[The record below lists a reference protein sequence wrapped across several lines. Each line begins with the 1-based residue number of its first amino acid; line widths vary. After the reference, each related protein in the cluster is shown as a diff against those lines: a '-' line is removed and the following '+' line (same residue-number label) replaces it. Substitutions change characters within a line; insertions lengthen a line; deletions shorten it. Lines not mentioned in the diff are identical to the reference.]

1 MDLSSKLMLGACQV
15 RLGSVAAVTAPR
27 HDVVGALLVRAGRVL
42 LCHRSP
48 DREWYPDVWDIP
60 GGHVET
66 GESPAEALARELAE
80 ELGVAAEVPAAPIA
94 TAVDG
99 DLRLR
104 VWRIDAWRGEP
115 ANRSP
120 DEHDALGWFTA
131 DEASA
136 LALAHPSYVGLV
148 TDVLAPPRAARPA
161 APAGGLGTGRP
172 SPCGVRLLDELDDVE
187 HRQVEAD
194 DHAADHRHP

>member
-1 MDLSSKLMLGACQV
+1 MPRACQV
-15 RLGSVAAVTAPR
+15 IGSVAAVSSPR

-66 GESPAEALARELAE
+66 GEAPAAALARELAE
-80 ELGVAAEVPAAPIA
+80 ELGVDAEVPDAPIA

-104 VWRIDAWRGEP
+104 VWRIDAWRGRP

-120 DEHDALGWFTA
+120 DEHDAFGWFTA
-131 DEASA
+131 DEACA
-136 LALAHPSYVGLV
+136 LALAHPSYLGLV
-148 TDVLAPPRAARPA
+148 SDALARP
-161 APAGGLGTGRP
+161 T
-172 SPCGVRLLDELDDVE
+172 
-187 HRQVEAD
+187 
-194 DHAADHRHP
+194 